1 MEGGVGNNLIL
12 VVDDDR
18 KNLVII
24 KAFLTSDGFDVD
36 LARNGEEALEKIADA
51 PPDLI
56 LMDVFMPYMSGMELS
71 ETLKSR
77 PETKD
82 IPILAMSAYHE
93 YASGA
98 PRADL
103 AADDFLKK
111 PFSRENLL
119 RKIRELIGGGPRD

>member
-1 MEGGVGNNLIL
+1 MDEKLIL

-18 KNLVII
+18 KNLAIVS
-24 KAFLTSDGFDVD
+24 AFLRSDGFDVD
-36 LARNGEEALEKIADA
+36 LAMNGEEALEKIADA

-56 LMDVFMPYMSGMELS
+56 LMDVFMPYMSGMELG
-71 ETLKSR
+71 EALKSK
-77 PETKD
+77 PETKH

-111 PFSRENLL
+111 PFTRELLL
-119 RKIRELIGGGPRD
+119 RKVRDLLGRDRRA